1 MQFVL
6 GLDSG
11 GTRTEVMAWQLDG
24 VWIGSM
30 QGAAGNPKSVLHGH
44 EVDAVMDTIVR
55 LLTTYGLEQRN
66 CIGIGAGIA
75 GVYTEE
81 ECEAAATAIRSRWCE
96 QDEQIA
102 QLHQNHTVFPIQ
114 VINDAEIALLA
125 SNRTRHGIIAIAGT
139 GSIVLGILPSGER
152 VRSGG
157 WGHILGDQ
165 GSGYAIGLR
174 SLQTV
179 MLSYDGVL
187 PPTKLTEDVLTHYGV
202 TDPPQLRDKLYTA
215 DIGKQHI
222 AAVAGD
228 CLRVAAEGDMLAQ
241 QIVTDAA
248 QDMALSIIAL
258 RNRQES
264 LQQMTVTVSGSMF
277 THSEW
282 YRTACVNRLHMSD
295 PHVQV
300 IPLQQ
305 SPCYGAAMLVTPAL
319 FL

>member
-11 GTRTEVMAWQLDG
+11 GTKTEVMAWHLDG
-24 VWIGSM
+24 GWIGSM
-30 QGAAGNPKSVLHGH
+30 QGAAGNPKSVLDGH
-44 EVDAVMDTIVR
+44 DMDAVMDTIFR
-55 LLTTYGLEQRN
+55 LLTAYELEQQH

-81 ECEAAATAIRSRWCE
+81 ECEAAAAAIRSRWCE
-96 QDEQIA
+96 RDEQIA
-102 QLHQNHTVFPIQ
+102 QLHQDHVVFPIQ

-125 SNRTRHGIIAIAGT
+125 SNRTRHGMIAIAGT

-152 VRSGG
+152 VRTGG

-174 SLQTV
+174 CLQTV

-187 PPTKLTEDVLTHYGV
+187 PPTKLTEEVLTHYGV
-202 TDPPQLRDKLYTA
+202 IDPPQLRDTLYTA
-215 DIGKQHI
+215 DIGKQQI
-222 AAVAGD
+222 AAVAGC
-228 CLRVAAEGDMLAQ
+228 CLRAVEEGDVLAQ

-248 QDMALSIIAL
+248 HDMALFILAL
-258 RNRQES
+258 RNRQEF

-282 YRTACVNRLHMSD
+282 YRTACINRLHTHD
-295 PHVQV
+295 PHIQV

-305 SPCYGAAMLVTPAL
+305 SPCYGAAMLITPAL